1 MSREK
6 HDWTIFTDNIGS
18 IDLYGKAFRRAFKAD
33 TYGGKTIFKAVALTD
48 MFPLSSAEAM
58 AIDGGSTGTSGK
70 ERYAFKGRIIGANSP
85 HSFLPDPCDPAFVP
99 DNNAAYRTIALHT
112 TFISTNVIEVDPV
125 TRGDIVLVE
134 LEKTDLAY
142 DLEYGRFLSV
152 TSQEAPTD
160 TAGTQCYSLKDLV
173 GEWGAPTP
181 GTMAGVAGQTSPLKD
196 TSAPSYTACASEKRQ
211 TKITMQALA
220 DIVKANVAN
229 ASVAKSII
237 AMAITEQPAGSMIGG
252 FNYNHFG
259 IMADHGAKWGAPG
272 RSYIKCAVP
281 STEGAG
287 GSGNRAETNRWFA
300 AFASTENS
308 VKFVSETISKR
319 GDKDEAGKKLHFT
332 TIDNGID
339 FAKLHTLRW
348 LSPSDKR
355 ERIKDLS
362 KMQGKAANWDKAVTL
377 YNNSTAAPPPT
388 QTVYDSTTQG
398 KHPGWSWFARDPIL
412 DPANLAKGLLGTLV
426 ATEAAASISGGS
438 KEWVKLDSS
447 GTIISYEAG

>member
-1 MSREK
+1 MSNRELQ
-6 HDWTIFTDNIGS
+6 DWTIFTDNMGA
-18 IDLYGKAFRRAFKAD
+18 IDLYGKAFRRAFQGD
-33 TYGGKTIFKAVALTD
+33 TYAGKTKFYARALTD

-58 AIDGGSTGTSGK
+58 AIDGGSTGAPGK
-70 ERYAFKGRIIGANSP
+70 ERYAFKARIVGANSP
-85 HSFLPDPCDPAFVP
+85 HSFIPDPCDPSFTP
-99 DNNAAYRTIALHT
+99 DDSAAYRVIALHT
-112 TFISTNVIEVDPV
+112 TFISTNVVEVDPV
-125 TRGDIVLVE
+125 SRGDIVLVE
-134 LEKTDLAY
+134 LEKSREIY
-142 DLEYGRFLSV
+142 NLEYGRFLSI
-152 TSQEAPTD
+152 SSKEDPA
-160 TAGTQCYSLKDLV
+160 AGSAECASLVGLV
-173 GEWGAPTP
+173 GEWGSPTP
-181 GTMAGVAGQTSPLKD
+181 GTIAAAPGQTVPLKD
-196 TSAPSYTACASEKRQ
+196 TSTASYTTCAPEKRQ
-211 TKITMQALA
+211 TKISLAALA

-426 ATEAAASISGGS
+426 ATEAAASTSGGS

-447 GTIISYEAG
+447 GTIVSYEAG